1 MRSRTIS
8 WILVLFALLFVGA
21 SVWFTHRLSR
31 QFAEVEKQ
39 RMAVWAEA
47 TRQLVLA
54 DENTDISLFSSI
66 IEANTTIPVYMTDAD
81 YHVILT
87 RNVQVPKQNVE
98 AFYEK
103 KIARLRETQEPI
115 EVRVSP
121 QLMQY
126 IFYEESN
133 LLRQLRLFPWVQML
147 VVLSFMALIITYII
161 TSYRNEQNR
170 VWVGLT
176 KETAHQLGTP
186 ISSLNGWLELMR
198 TRYPDDELLP
208 DIATD
213 ISRLQLV
220 AERFSRIGSTPTL
233 QPADVRQIVEESFV
247 YMRTR
252 VSNKVQME
260 LKIDEPATAANGQT
274 SAIYTTMADAPLM
287 KWVVENL
294 IKNAVDAMDGH
305 GWIGLH
311 VQRNGASIIL
321 DVTDTGRGIERKRYE
336 QVFHPGYTT
345 KTRGW
350 GLGLSLCKRI
360 VEEYHGGKIFVH
372 QSVVGKGTTFRIVL
386 SSMLATGAVT
396 D

>member
-1 MRSRTIS
+1 MTNTKYQLI
-8 WILVLFALLFVGA
+8 IVLFALLFVGA
-21 SVWFTHRLSR
+21 SALFTRRLSK

-54 DENTDISLFSSI
+54 DENTDISLSSSI

-87 RNVQVPKQNVE
+87 RNVLEPKSDVE
-98 AFYEK
+98 AFYAK
-103 KIARLRETQEPI
+103 KIARLRATQTPI
-115 EVRVSP
+115 EVNVSP
-121 QLMQY
+121 DVKQY

-133 LLRQLRLFPWVQML
+133 LLRQLRLFPWVQMA
-147 VVLSFMALIITYII
+147 VVLSFMALLVTYII
-161 TSYRNEQNR
+161 TSYRNDQNR

-186 ISSLNGWLELMR
+186 ISSLNAWFELLR
-198 TRYPDDELLP
+198 AKYPDDELLP

-213 ISRLQLV
+213 INRLQLV

-233 QPADVRQIVEESFV
+233 VTMDMRLTIEESFA

-252 VSNKVQME
+252 VSDKVQMT
-260 LKIDEPATAANGQT
+260 LTVDEQNDDNAFLIRG
-274 SAIYTTMADAPLM
+274 DAPLM
-287 KWVVENL
+287 KWVTENL
-294 IKNAVDAMDGH
+294 IKNAVDAMDGQ
-305 GWIGLH
+305 GQITLH
-311 VQRNGASIIL
+311 LQRDGQQIIL
-321 DVTDTGRGIERKRYE
+321 DVTDTGRGIERKRYT
-336 QVFHPGYTT
+336 QVFRPGYTT

-360 VEEYHGGKIFVH
+360 VEQYHGGKIFI
-372 QSVVGKGTTFRIVL
+372 QRSVVGKGTTFRIIL
-386 SSMLATGAVT
+386 QQCAN
-396 D
+396 

>member
-1 MRSRTIS
+1 MTNTKYQLI
-8 WILVLFALLFVGA
+8 IVLFALLFVGA
-21 SVWFTHRLSR
+21 SALFTRRLSK

-54 DENTDISLFSSI
+54 DENTDISLSSSI

-87 RNVQVPKQNVE
+87 RNVQEPKSDVE
-98 AFYEK
+98 AFYAK
-103 KIARLRETQEPI
+103 KIAQLRADQTPI
-115 EVRVSP
+115 EVNVSP
-121 QLMQY
+121 DVKQY

-133 LLRQLRLFPWVQML
+133 LLRQLRLFPWVQMA
-147 VVLSFMALIITYII
+147 VVLSFMALLVTYII
-161 TSYRNEQNR
+161 TSYRNDQNR

-186 ISSLNGWLELMR
+186 ISSLNAWLELLR
-198 TRYPDDELLP
+198 AKYPDDDLLP

-213 ISRLQLV
+213 INRLQLV

-233 QPADVRQIVEESFV
+233 VTMDMRQTIEESFA

-252 VSNKVQME
+252 VSDKVQMT
-260 LKIDEPATAANGQT
+260 LTVDEQNDD
-274 SAIYTTMADAPLM
+274 SAFLIRGDAPLM
-287 KWVVENL
+287 KWVTENL

-305 GWIGLH
+305 GQITLH
-311 VQRNGASIIL
+311 LQRDGQLIVL
-321 DVTDTGRGIERKRYE
+321 DITDTGRGIERKRYT
-336 QVFHPGYTT
+336 QVFRPGYTT

-360 VEEYHGGKIFVH
+360 VEQYHGGKIFI
-372 QSVVGKGTTFRIVL
+372 QRSVVGKGTTFRVIL
-386 SSMLATGAVT
+386 KQCAN
-396 D
+396 

>member
-1 MRSRTIS
+1 MTNTKYQLI
-8 WILVLFALLFVGA
+8 IVLFALLFVGA
-21 SVWFTHRLSR
+21 SALFTRRLSK

-54 DENTDISLFSSI
+54 DENTDISLSSSI

-87 RNVQVPKQNVE
+87 RNVQEPKSDVE
-98 AFYEK
+98 AFYAK
-103 KIARLRETQEPI
+103 KIVQLRADQTPI
-115 EVRVSP
+115 EVNVSP
-121 QLMQY
+121 DVKQY

-133 LLRQLRLFPWVQML
+133 LLRQLRLFPWVQMA
-147 VVLSFMALIITYII
+147 VVLSFMALLVTYII
-161 TSYRNEQNR
+161 TSYRNDQNR

-186 ISSLNGWLELMR
+186 ISSLNAWLELLR
-198 TRYPDDELLP
+198 AKYPDDDLLP

-213 ISRLQLV
+213 INRLQLV

-233 QPADVRQIVEESFV
+233 VTMDMRQTIEESFA

-252 VSNKVQME
+252 VSDKVQMT
-260 LKIDEPATAANGQT
+260 LTVDEQDDD
-274 SAIYTTMADAPLM
+274 SAFLIHGDAPLM
-287 KWVVENL
+287 KWVTENL

-305 GWIGLH
+305 GQITLH
-311 VQRNGASIIL
+311 LQRDGQLIVL
-321 DVTDTGRGIERKRYE
+321 DVTDTGRGIERKRYT
-336 QVFHPGYTT
+336 QVFRPGYTT

-360 VEEYHGGKIFVH
+360 VEQYHGGKIFI
-372 QSVVGKGTTFRIVL
+372 QRSVVGKGTTFRVIL
-386 SSMLATGAVT
+386 KQCAN
-396 D
+396 

>member
-1 MRSRTIS
+1 MTNTKYQLI
-8 WILVLFALLFVGA
+8 IVLFALLFVGA
-21 SVWFTHRLSR
+21 SALFTRRLSK

-54 DENTDISLFSSI
+54 DENTDISLSSSI

-87 RNVQVPKQNVE
+87 RNVLEPKSDVE
-98 AFYEK
+98 AFYAK
-103 KIARLRETQEPI
+103 KIARLRATQTPI
-115 EVRVSP
+115 EVNVSP
-121 QLMQY
+121 DVKQY

-133 LLRQLRLFPWVQML
+133 LLRQLRLFPWVQMA
-147 VVLSFMALIITYII
+147 VVLSFMALLVTYII
-161 TSYRNEQNR
+161 TSYRNDQNR

-186 ISSLNGWLELMR
+186 ISSLNAWFELLR
-198 TRYPDDELLP
+198 AKYPDDELLP

-213 ISRLQLV
+213 INRLQLV

-233 QPADVRQIVEESFV
+233 VTMDMRQTIEDSFA

-252 VSNKVQME
+252 VSDKVQMT
-260 LKIDEPATAANGQT
+260 LTVDEQNDDNAFLIRG
-274 SAIYTTMADAPLM
+274 DAPLM
-287 KWVVENL
+287 KWVTENL
-294 IKNAVDAMDGH
+294 IKNAVDAMDGQ
-305 GWIGLH
+305 GQITLH
-311 VQRNGASIIL
+311 LQRDGQQIIL
-321 DVTDTGRGIERKRYE
+321 DVTDTGRGIERKRYT
-336 QVFHPGYTT
+336 QVFRPGYTT

-360 VEEYHGGKIFVH
+360 VEQYHGGKIFI
-372 QSVVGKGTTFRIVL
+372 QRSVVGKGTTFRVIL
-386 SSMLATGAVT
+386 KQCAN
-396 D
+396 

>member
-1 MRSRTIS
+1 MTNTKYQLI
-8 WILVLFALLFVGA
+8 IVLFALLFVGA
-21 SVWFTHRLSR
+21 SALFTRRLSK

-54 DENTDISLFSSI
+54 DENTDISLSSSI

-87 RNVQVPKQNVE
+87 RNVQEPKSDVE
-98 AFYEK
+98 AFYAK
-103 KIARLRETQEPI
+103 KIARLRADQTPI
-115 EVRVSP
+115 EVNVSP
-121 QLMQY
+121 DVKQY

-133 LLRQLRLFPWVQML
+133 LLRQLRLFPWVQMA
-147 VVLSFMALIITYII
+147 VVLSFMALLVTYII
-161 TSYRNEQNR
+161 TSYRNDQNR

-186 ISSLNGWLELMR
+186 ISSLNAWLELLR
-198 TRYPDDELLP
+198 AKYPDDDLLP

-213 ISRLQLV
+213 INRLQLV

-233 QPADVRQIVEESFV
+233 VTMDMRQTIEESFA

-252 VSNKVQME
+252 VSDKVQMT
-260 LKIDEPATAANGQT
+260 LTVDEQDDD
-274 SAIYTTMADAPLM
+274 SAFLIHGDAPLM
-287 KWVVENL
+287 KWVTENL

-305 GWIGLH
+305 GQITLH
-311 VQRNGASIIL
+311 LQRDGQLIIL
-321 DVTDTGRGIERKRYE
+321 DVADTGRGIERKRYS
-336 QVFHPGYTT
+336 QVFRPGYTT

-360 VEEYHGGKIFVH
+360 VEQYHGGKIFI
-372 QSVVGKGTTFRIVL
+372 QRSVVGKGTTFRIIL
-386 SSMLATGAVT
+386 KQCAN
-396 D
+396 

>member
-1 MRSRTIS
+1 MTNTKYQLI
-8 WILVLFALLFVGA
+8 IVLFALLFVGA
-21 SVWFTHRLSR
+21 SALFTRRLSK

-54 DENTDISLFSSI
+54 DENTDISLSSSI

-87 RNVQVPKQNVE
+87 RNVQEPKSDVE
-98 AFYEK
+98 AFYAK
-103 KIARLRETQEPI
+103 KIVQLRADQTPI
-115 EVRVSP
+115 EVNVSP
-121 QLMQY
+121 DVKQY

-133 LLRQLRLFPWVQML
+133 LLRQLRLFPWVQVA
-147 VVLSFMALIITYII
+147 VVLSFMALLVTYII
-161 TSYRNEQNR
+161 TSYRNDQNR

-186 ISSLNGWLELMR
+186 ISSLNAWFELLR
-198 TRYPDDELLP
+198 AKYPDDELLP

-213 ISRLQLV
+213 INRLQLV

-233 QPADVRQIVEESFV
+233 VTMDMRLTIEESFA

-252 VSNKVQME
+252 VSDKVQMT
-260 LKIDEPATAANGQT
+260 LTVDEQNDDNAFLIRG
-274 SAIYTTMADAPLM
+274 DAPLM
-287 KWVVENL
+287 KWVTENL
-294 IKNAVDAMDGH
+294 IKNAVDAMDGQ
-305 GWIGLH
+305 GQITLH
-311 VQRNGASIIL
+311 LQRDGQQIIL
-321 DVTDTGRGIERKRYE
+321 DVTDTGRGIERKRYT
-336 QVFHPGYTT
+336 QVFRPGYTT

-360 VEEYHGGKIFVH
+360 VEQYHGGKIFI
-372 QSVVGKGTTFRIVL
+372 QRSVVGKGTTFRIIL
-386 SSMLATGAVT
+386 QQCAN
-396 D
+396 